1 MEHSIKV
8 MSFNMRC
15 RTEADGP
22 NFFDLRREKIAA
34 MLASENPDLIGFQEV
49 TPEMLAWLQEVL
61 DPNYVVLGHGRGKTY
76 DGEANPIAYRKDC
89 FALHAFRTEWLS
101 DTPDVPGSRFENA
114 EQSGC
119 PRIYCCA
126 ELLDLQTRKAF
137 AFYNTHTDHKGVRA
151 RTLASQLLIDRLG
164 ACDIP
169 FVMTGDFNA
178 LPDEEAIQLLLAT
191 KQTLGTVD
199 ATCGIKGTFHNFSM
213 DRIQKGTLSKIDY
226 VFTNLNTDPTLS
238 YAVADDNACG
248 HFYSDHNAVCA
259 FVSAE

>member
-1 MEHSIKV
+1 MERLIKV

-34 MLASENPDLIGFQEV
+34 MLASENPDLIGFQEI
-49 TPEMLAWLQEVL
+49 TPEMLVWLHEVL
-61 DPNYVVLGHGRGKTY
+61 DSNYVVLGHGRGMTY
-76 DGEANPIAYRKDC
+76 DGEANPIAYRKDR

-101 DTPDVPGSRFENA
+101 NTPDVPGSRFENA

-126 ELLDLQTRKAF
+126 ELLDLQARKVF
-137 AFYNTHTDHKGVRA
+137 AFYNTHTDHKGARA

-164 ACDIP
+164 ACNKP

-178 LPDEEAIQLLLAT
+178 LPGEEATQLLLDT

-199 ATCGIKGTFHNFSM
+199 ATSLVDGSFHGFSM
-213 DRIQKGTLSKIDY
+213 DRIRENNLSKIDY

-248 HFYSDHNAVCA
+248 HFYSDHNAICA